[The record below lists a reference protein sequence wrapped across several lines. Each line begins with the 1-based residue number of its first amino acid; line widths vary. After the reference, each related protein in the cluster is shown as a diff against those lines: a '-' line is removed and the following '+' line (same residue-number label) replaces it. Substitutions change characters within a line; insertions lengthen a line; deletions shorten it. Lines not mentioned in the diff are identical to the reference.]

1 MISPISILISPKR
14 RSPAD
19 TVRERSKNTPEGNVS
34 GSDNSISKAEEV
46 RKITNQKYEITEIAH
61 EKYPFLHC
69 IRALRDTG
77 SEVKAGA
84 LGGFVESED
93 NLSFASGDDAWIF
106 DDAIVC
112 NDAYVDKG
120 SYLRG
125 NAIACGHAYVS
136 RGTLLAGHARAEDG
150 AYIRGAVLT
159 DHARAS
165 GFAVIVYNQDSGG
178 VPMLSGQSA
187 VYGRVS
193 GDVRLTG
200 TALVISGEEI
210 QNDTLDTLVI
220 SGQGRSVIRDDSR
233 DELAP
238 QTGQPETSKAKIK
251 ERQVER

>member
-1 MISPISILISPKR
+1 M
-14 RSPAD
+14 
-19 TVRERSKNTPEGNVS
+19 RERSKNTPEENVG

-46 RKITNQKYEITEIAH
+46 RRITNQKYEITEIAH
-61 EKYPFLHC
+61 EKYPFLHR
-69 IRALRDTG
+69 IRALRDIG
-77 SEVKAGA
+77 SEVKAGD
-84 LGGFVESED
+84 LGGFVESES
-93 NLSFASGDDAWIF
+93 NLSFEPGDDAWIF
-106 DDAIVC
+106 DNAIVC
-112 NDAYVDKG
+112 NDAYADKG

-125 NAIACGHAYVS
+125 DAIACDHAYVS
-136 RGTLLAGHARAEDG
+136 RGTLLAGHARAEDD

-165 GFAVIVYNQDSGG
+165 GFAVIVYDQDTGG

-193 GDVRLTG
+193 GDVRLTD

-220 SGQGRSVIRDDSR
+220 SSQGRSVIRDDTR

>member
-1 MISPISILISPKR
+1 M
-14 RSPAD
+14 
-19 TVRERSKNTPEGNVS
+19 RERSKNTPEGNVS

-61 EKYPFLHC
+61 EKYPFLQR
-69 IRALRDTG
+69 IRALRDIG

-84 LGGFVESED
+84 LGGFVESES
-93 NLSFASGDDAWIF
+93 NLSFRPGDDAWIF
-106 DDAIVC
+106 DNAIVC
-112 NDAYVDKG
+112 NDAYADKG

-125 NAIACGHAYVS
+125 DAIACDHAYVS
-136 RGTLLAGHARAEDG
+136 RGTLLAGHARAEDD

-165 GFAVIVYNQDSGG
+165 GFAVIVYNQDTGG

-193 GDVRLTG
+193 GDVRLTD

-220 SGQGRSVIRDDSR
+220 SSQGRSVIRDDSR

-238 QTGQPETSKAKIK
+238 QTGQPEPSKAKIK